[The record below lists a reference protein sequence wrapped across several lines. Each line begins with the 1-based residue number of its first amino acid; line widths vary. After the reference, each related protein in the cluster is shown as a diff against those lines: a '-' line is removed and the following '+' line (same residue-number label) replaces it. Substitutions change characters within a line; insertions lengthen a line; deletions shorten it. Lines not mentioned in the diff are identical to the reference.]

1 MILYREVCE
10 FMIKNIIKKIG
21 AICMAGVVMA
31 SNASAV
37 KIVLDPG
44 HGGTSPGCVR
54 DYDGRKILEKD
65 LNYEIASKIKSELE
79 NYETKDESKLE
90 VYLTHE
96 NSSTY
101 NPLLEARVSF
111 GSQIGA
117 NAVISLH
124 INVSEDVCRNG
135 AMVLV
140 TDSNFN
146 ELYDAENEL
155 AKCFLDELR
164 GLGIGTPPDVSDI
177 LLDSSK
183 ISINNGVMRRLSDD
197 GSVYE
202 NGDTTD
208 WYGIVRFG
216 VEKKIP
222 AIIVEHAY
230 LSNEGDYR
238 EFLSSDEKLDKLA
251 EADVR
256 AIANYYNLVKKS
268 DCPSELKLYEEVS
281 VDDKVIEIEN
291 IHSAEV

>member
-79 NYETKDESKLE
+79 NYETKDGSKLE

-124 INVSEDVCRNG
+124 INASEDVCRNG

-146 ELYDAENEL
+146 ELYDAEN
-155 AKCFLDELR
+155 
-164 GLGIGTPPDVSDI
+164 
-177 LLDSSK
+177 
-183 ISINNGVMRRLSDD
+183 
-197 GSVYE
+197 
-202 NGDTTD
+202 
-208 WYGIVRFG
+208 
-216 VEKKIP
+216 
-222 AIIVEHAY
+222 
-230 LSNEGDYR
+230 
-238 EFLSSDEKLDKLA
+238 
-251 EADVR
+251 
-256 AIANYYNLVKKS
+256 
-268 DCPSELKLYEEVS
+268 
-281 VDDKVIEIEN
+281 
-291 IHSAEV
+291 

>member
-79 NYETKDESKLE
+79 NYETKDGSKLE

-124 INVSEDVCRNG
+124 INASEDVCRNG

-164 GLGIGTPPDVSDI
+164 ELGIGTPPDVSDT

-268 DCPSELKLYEEVS
+268 DCPSELKLYEDVS
-281 VDDKVIEIEN
+281 VNDKVIEIEN
-291 IHSAEV
+291 SHSSEV

>member
-1 MILYREVCE
+1 MILYREVCG

-79 NYETKDESKLE
+79 NYETKDGSKLE

-124 INVSEDVCRNG
+124 INASEDVCRNG

-164 GLGIGTPPDVSDI
+164 ELGIGTPPDVSDI

-281 VDDKVIEIEN
+281 VNDKVIEIEN
-291 IHSAEV
+291 SHSAEV

>member
-1 MILYREVCE
+1 
-10 FMIKNIIKKIG
+10 
-21 AICMAGVVMA
+21 MATCF
-31 SNASAV
+31 
-37 KIVLDPG
+37 L
-44 HGGTSPGCVR
+44 
-54 DYDGRKILEKD
+54 
-65 LNYEIASKIKSELE
+65 
-79 NYETKDESKLE
+79 
-90 VYLTHE
+90 
-96 NSSTY
+96 
-101 NPLLEARVSF
+101 
-111 GSQIGA
+111 
-117 NAVISLH
+117 
-124 INVSEDVCRNG
+124 
-135 AMVLV
+135 
-140 TDSNFN
+140 N
-146 ELYDAENEL
+146 ELG
-155 AKCFLDELR
+155 ELR
-164 GLGIGTPPDVSDI
+164 LKISADNLSKAPSG
-177 LLDSSK
+177 SK

-281 VDDKVIEIEN
+281 VNDKVIEIEN
-291 IHSAEV
+291 SHSAEV